1 MWSGKWRQRQER
13 LKHAL
18 RNSRLHRILGERLFH
33 IHVWKID
40 KRSIAGGLSLG
51 LFVAFTPTIP
61 FQMFLCAVGCV
72 FLRLNLP
79 VAWLA
84 CWVTNPLTALPIYLA
99 ARRLGIYLLRGSGI
113 AAWVLELFHFTGTTA
128 RVIEQSLYLWS
139 GCLIFSTVSALL
151 ANLVVRLLWRLPRRI
166 HPKAAR

>member
-13 LKHAL
+13 LKYAL

-40 KRSIAGGLSLG
+40 TRSIAGGLSLG

-61 FQMFLCAVGCV
+61 FQMFLCAVGAIA
-72 FLRLNLP
+72 LRLNLP

-99 ARRLGIYLLRGSGI
+99 ARRLGIYLLGGSGI
-113 AAWVLELFHFTGTTA
+113 AAWVLELFHFTGAMA

-139 GCLIFSTVSALL
+139 GCLIFSIVSALL
-151 ANLVVRLLWRLPRRI
+151 ANLVVRLLWRLPGRV